1 MLLVE
6 RLNHRLRRWLGR
18 YAERGARLLARLD
31 DLLGEDGVILYP
43 SGRSVAPRHGPAAPL
58 NSRFYGIFNALELPV
73 TQVPLGLSAQGL
85 PLGVQVVA
93 GRGRDHLTIAAA
105 LELERALGGWVPP
118 NRDGLG
124 ARV

>member
-1 MLLVE
+1 MLLIE
-6 RLNHRLRRWLGR
+6 RLSHRLPRWLGR
-18 YAERGARLLARLD
+18 YAERGARLLAQLD

-58 NSRFYGIFNALELPV
+58 NFRFYGIFNPLELPV
-73 TQVPLGLSAQGL
+73 TQVPLGLSAEGL

-118 NRDGLG
+118 NRES
-124 ARV
+124 ASH